1 MIEKKIDAETV
12 KFLEDKCYKI
22 RYDLLN
28 FIYRIGMGH
37 LGGELSM
44 VEVAVALYY
53 KYMNYD
59 IKNPK
64 MDDRDR
70 FILSKAHCSETLY
83 TIFADQGMYT
93 QDYMVEHFETLE
105 TAEFG
110 MHSNRKYV
118 PAIEVSAG
126 SLGHGLPIAVG
137 YALGARFQKK
147 NYRVIVMVGDG
158 ELDEGTNWEALQAGA
173 HHELNNLVCIID
185 KNQLQMT
192 GTTEE
197 IMAHRNLAA
206 KAEAFGWN
214 VIEIEDG
221 NDIAQVCAA
230 LEQLPERDYTKRA
243 KPTFI
248 IANTIKGK
256 GVDFMEGNH
265 KWHGGGI
272 AKEQLDDALACIAKN
287 RRA

>member
-1 MIEKKIDAETV
+1 MNEKITV
-12 KFLEDKCYKI
+12 EFLEDKCYKI

-59 IKNPK
+59 PKNPK
-64 MDDRDR
+64 WEGRDR

-83 TIFADQGMYT
+83 NIFADMGMYT
-93 QDYMVEHFETLE
+93 QDYMVEHFECLDKS
-105 TAEFG
+105 EFG

-137 YALGARFQKK
+137 MALGARVKK
-147 NYRVIVMVGDG
+147 ENYLTIVMVGDG

-221 NDIAQVCAA
+221 NDMAQVCAA
-230 LEQLPERDYTKRA
+230 LEKLPERDYTKRA

-248 IANTIKGK
+248 ISNTIKGK

-272 AKEQLDDALACIAKN
+272 AKEQLDLALECIAKN